1 MGPHEDTPET
11 VSRAPGARRRRNA
24 RRLGMALL
32 LLLLLAGLGWAA
44 LSSAQPCW
52 STYRAPDLVRDV
64 CLSVNGAAGF
74 APEAAADAL
83 ATLTR
88 GWQQGD
94 RREFVAVEGAR
105 AAASIGEPERA
116 CEWLERSLQVE
127 SLPDRAY
134 LEGPAFSRLHDAPC
148 FEAFLVTHQRAR
160 EALAGELTRS
170 TPEAAGFDPAALSR
184 LLERAHATHTSGLVL
199 LHNGAIV
206 HESYAEGGDVRTEL
220 MSATKAIAGLSIGLL
235 VDAGKIRSVDA
246 PLSDF
251 FPEWGEGQ
259 KSAATLRHVL
269 SHTSGLAAQRNVMDF
284 ILRKDFVRHAI
295 EEELE
300 SPPGSRL
307 FYNNK
312 ATNLIPGVVEQV
324 TGQPM
329 DVYLATHLFAPLG
342 IRDWDWLHDPS
353 GNPHGMSGLRMHPL
367 ELAKVGVMLAQGGRW
382 GEQRVL
388 SEAWIQAAFQQGSP
402 NSGTFGYLFVIHP
415 HRNHRTLDQ
424 AGVERLRAAGVKAE
438 VLEALQPLLDRPV
451 EDRDFATVLIEAGG
465 PELFLDLRDRELLPP
480 LEVSEEVVGASA
492 VGSGGIHLTVFPS
505 EGLVAVRTTRTDGS
519 GDMAYAFPDF
529 PNRVRALLPALSVDP
544 VEAPVP

>member
-1 MGPHEDTPET
+1 MGPKAEKPEA
-11 VSRAPGARRRRNA
+11 VSREPEGRRRRVA
-24 RRLGMALL
+24 RPLGIALL

-44 LSSAQPCW
+44 LSSTRPCW
-52 STYRAPDLVRDV
+52 STYRAPELERDV
-64 CLSVNGAAGF
+64 CLAVNEATGF

-83 ATLTR
+83 ATFTR
-88 GWQQGD
+88 GWQRGD
-94 RREFVAVEGAR
+94 RREFVAVEAAR
-105 AAASIGEPERA
+105 AAASLGDTERA
-116 CEWLERSLQVE
+116 CEWLERSLQVG
-127 SLPDRAY
+127 SLPDRAS
-134 LEGPAFSRLHDAPC
+134 LESPAFVKLHDAPC

-160 EALAGELTRS
+160 DELAEPFTRS
-170 TPEAAGFDPAALSR
+170 TPEEAGLDPLALSR
-184 LLERAHATHTSGLVL
+184 LLERARATKSSGLIIL
-199 LHNGAIV
+199 RNGAIV

-235 VDAGKIRSVDA
+235 VDAGKISSVDA

-251 FPEWGEGQ
+251 FPEWAEGK
-259 KSAATLRHVL
+259 KSEATLRHVL

-312 ATNLIPGVVEQV
+312 ATNLIPGVVEHV
-324 TGQPM
+324 SGQPM
-329 DVYLATHLFAPLG
+329 DAYLGAHLFAPLG

-382 GEQRVL
+382 GDQRVL

-402 NSGTFGYLFVIHP
+402 NSRTFGYLFVIHP
-415 HRNHRTLDQ
+415 RRNHRTLDQ
-424 AGVERLRAAGVKAE
+424 AGLERLREAGVKAE
-438 VLEALQPLLDRPV
+438 VLAALQPLVGRAV
-451 EDRDFATVLIEAGG
+451 EDRDFATVLIDAGG
-465 PELFLDLRDRELLPP
+465 PELFLELRDKELLPP
-480 LEVSEEVVGASA
+480 LEVSDAVVGASA

-519 GDMAYAFPDF
+519 GDMTYEFPDF
-529 PNRVRALLPALSVDP
+529 PNRVRALVPTLSVDP
-544 VEAPVP
+544 SVAPVP